1 MEPGIQRRWFR
12 RPLARTESA
21 TATGN
26 PLVEDFG
33 SRWIT
38 DERSGLS
45 EAWDEE
51 HIALFKESE
60 NSAYETRQKK
70 TLAGYFSRIIHAID
84 TPSPQLRFDIITEQD
99 GVHHSRIFT
108 LMGENV
114 VDRIKQTFVD
124 SSRSGA

>member
-1 MEPGIQRRWFR
+1 MWHGSVNW
-12 RPLARTESA
+12 TEVYDDVIKKTNKA
-21 TATGN
+21 
-26 PLVEDFG
+26 
-33 SRWIT
+33 
-38 DERSGLS
+38 LS